1 MRIASDRH
9 GRRREIGTPVIG
21 VLIGFAVI
29 GAVIGAGYL
38 VGRIGILGENAASV
52 LGRLGFFVL
61 TPCLLFIVLADADV
75 HDIFS
80 SLLVVSLVAA
90 VAAAGVYV
98 LVARLVWKR
107 AVPETVIGALGSGY
121 VNANNIGIPVAYFVI
136 GSAAYSAP
144 VVLLQMLV
152 FAPIALTILDVY
164 HRGGGLSW
172 RILLQPF
179 RNPILIGSLLGVLVS
194 VFELDLPEAV
204 MEPFRLIGGAA
215 VPVVLIAFGISL
227 HGRRPLAPGSSRPLV
242 GGVSNGTTSVTLSAE
257 WFKEDP
263 IYAYQRPYSAITFG
277 TPTFAGS
284 VNIGSQYYYLDPSKG
299 APTVTPGGLS
309 AAALVAAGV
318 YSGPRTAGQQFE
330 LFNLARYVTQKTQ
343 NERQATRCSSG
354 QTETPDSARLR

>member
-1 MRIASDRH
+1 M
-9 GRRREIGTPVIG
+9 IG

-38 VGRIGILGENAASV
+38 VGRLGILGENAASV

-61 TPCLLFIVLADADV
+61 TPCLLFTVLADADV

-80 SLLVVSLVAA
+80 SLLLVSFVAA
-90 VAAAGVYV
+90 VVAAAVYV
-98 LVARLVWKR
+98 LVARLVWQR

-152 FAPIALTILDVY
+152 FAPVALTILDVY

-194 VFELDLPEAV
+194 VFDLELPEAV

-215 VPVVLIAFGISL
+215 VPVVLMAFGISL
-227 HGRRPLAPGSSRPLV
+227 HGRRPLAPGSSRRDIILASALKLIVMPAVAWAFGFFVFGLR
-242 GGVSNGTTSVTLSAE
+242 GLDLFAVTVL
-257 WFKEDP
+257 
-263 IYAYQRPYSAITFG
+263 
-277 TPTFAGS
+277 
-284 VNIGSQYYYLDPSKG
+284 
-299 APTVTPGGLS
+299 
-309 AAALVAAGV
+309 AALPAAQNVFNYAQRYDRGVVMARDIVLITTLLSLPALLVVAA
-318 YSGPRTAGQQFE
+318 
-330 LFNLARYVTQKTQ
+330 LLA
-343 NERQATRCSSG
+343 
-354 QTETPDSARLR
+354 PH